1 MFIVYRKAFLLSVFS
16 DIMKNKTGGGMM
28 TSEQIKCFFKVAE
41 LGSFTAAAEAMYM
54 TQPALSKRITALE
67 HEFNLVLFSRDK
79 SKKTQL
85 TKAGRVVYDGFQEI
99 EQNMEKILEQARSVA
114 SGMTGTV
121 RLGIFE
127 NQIIDEYLQEIL
139 NDFSRRYKNVELY
152 VTTDSFNGLVDHV
165 LDGKLDCAITIGYD
179 LVGREKIRHRTLYY
193 LKTYLVVPEQFLGE
207 VWKTYTMKDFADK
220 PFLTILQE
228 NNNFQDRMIREATR
242 QAGFEPEFIV
252 ASDEKNFMML
262 LEMGKGI
269 AALDAYSKCCN
280 SPNVRCI
287 SVPEIPP
294 SPFDLVWSDK
304 NKNPAFHCLLEYLT
318 FEES

>member
-1 MFIVYRKAFLLSVFS
+1 
-16 DIMKNKTGGGMM
+16 M
-28 TSEQIKCFFKVAE
+28 TTEQVKCFFKAAE

-67 HEFNLVLFSRDK
+67 RELDLTLFSRDK
-79 SKKTQL
+79 HKKTHL
-85 TKAGRVVYDGFQEI
+85 TKAGQVIYEGFLQVGQDI
-99 EQNMEKILEQARSVA
+99 SRIVEQAKSVEN
-114 SGMTGTV
+114 GMTGTI

-139 NDFSRRYKNVELY
+139 NDFSRRYQNVELY
-152 VTTDSFNGLVDHV
+152 VTTDSFNGLVDSV
-165 LDGKLDCAITIGYD
+165 MDGKLDCAITIGYD
-179 LVGREKIRHRTLYY
+179 LVGRERIRHKTLYH
-193 LKTYLVVPEQFLGE
+193 LKSYLVVPEQFLDE
-207 VWKTYTMKDFADK
+207 AWKTYTLKDFADM
-220 PFLTILQE
+220 PFLTIDAE

-242 QAGFEPEFIV
+242 SAGFEPEFIV

-262 LEMGKGI
+262 LEMGRGI

-294 SPFDLVWSDK
+294 SPFDLVWTEK
-304 NKNPAFHCLLEYLT
+304 NRNPAFRCLLEYLT
-318 FEES
+318 FDE